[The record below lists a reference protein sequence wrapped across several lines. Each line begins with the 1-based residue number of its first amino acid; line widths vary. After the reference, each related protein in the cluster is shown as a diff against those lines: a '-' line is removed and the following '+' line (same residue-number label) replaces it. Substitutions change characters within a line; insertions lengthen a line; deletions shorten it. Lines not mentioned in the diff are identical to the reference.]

1 MGGWSRRIRGALGM
15 GLTWAVGWAGVG
27 FVIELI
33 TEFVPGWNGALVDM
47 WPQTLAVPG
56 FLGGAAFSLVLGI
69 AGRQRR
75 FDELSL
81 PAFAGWGAL
90 GGLLVSGSIVASSGV
105 TVPAL
110 VVSLVVTLLCAGSAL
125 GTLALARLADDRELM
140 AVGDNLAEVGL
151 TDGERRELL
160 DGR

>member
-1 MGGWSRRIRGALGM
+1 MRGWTRRIRGALGL
-15 GLTWAVGWAGVG
+15 GLTWALGWAGIG
-27 FVIELI
+27 LLIELI

-56 FLGGAAFSLVLGI
+56 FMGGAAFSLVLGI
-69 AGRQRR
+69 AGRRRR

-81 PAFAGWGAL
+81 PGFAAWGAL

-110 VVSLVVTLLCAGSAL
+110 IVSGVVTLLCAGSAV
-125 GTLALARLADDRELM
+125 GTLALARLADDRELL
-140 AVGDNLAEVGL
+140 AAGGDVAQVGL
-151 TDGERRELL
+151 TDGESRELL
-160 DGR
+160 G